1 MLKLDVLAA
10 ELNLWANETEQIYR
24 ATKEIKYRRDT
35 THLRY
40 LAATLNQSSLP
51 IAGVTQI
58 IAGTNITISPTS
70 GLGAVTINA
79 SNISANGLP
88 AGGTT
93 GQILAKIDNTNY
105 NAEWIDN
112 YATWTSQLKHEV
124 KAGQAIN
131 KGQAVYVSS
140 ADGTNMIVSKASN
153 ISEATSSKTM
163 GLLAQNLA
171 INGKGFVITEG
182 LLAGLD
188 TTGANAAGDPVWLGA
203 NGDLIYG
210 LLNKP
215 YAPLHLVFIGIV
227 TRRNANNGEIFVK
240 VQNGFELDE
249 LHNVDARNPNNN
261 DGIFYNSTT
270 QLWEHKQ
277 ISAVYSTPT
286 LAQVTTAGNTTTNA
300 ITVGGLTVATNLII
314 TDAVNG
320 RINFGDTTTSDSAV
334 SFRFTKNSTTD
345 ARLGVYGSNKLG
357 VYLGL
362 VGNNAAIY
370 AYNYTAGAAVPLIL
384 NGFGG
389 NVLINTTTD
398 AGYKLDVNGT
408 ARVSSIMAG
417 TQASISAGVKIESD
431 TSIRA
436 WSQLQLGQFNSTY
449 LTTSALT
456 YTASGADGYL
466 FRNIA
471 THTATVGTYYAI
483 RLQNNIAPTSGTGI
497 FNLFEIVS
505 TINQT
510 GGANG
515 ITRGLYINPTLTSA
529 ADFRAIETVVGNV
542 IFGSTSGNVLVG
554 TTTDAGYKLDVN
566 GSVRM
571 SGTTYFGGTNNQI
584 QLNKRGGTTASSYL
598 TLLQDGN
605 NRTFTFYQRA
615 SIFGAGVDV
624 GMEVGAG
631 FLTLP
636 YYQALIGA
644 ATTTSNA
651 KLIVTG
657 SITAASALAQGVY
670 FNNTLVAAANNDVL
684 VGLDIN
690 PTFTNGAFTG
700 VGNYA
705 ARITGNVVI
714 NAPAFNVTNSLYVG
728 GSGGS
733 RLNNIVIGGG
743 YGSNTITDA
752 AGSATLRLSST
763 GFGFHGAF
771 NTITAAAWVHIKNA
785 VSGSPILRLD
795 DTSGVQLFT
804 VLNSG
809 NVLIGTTTDAGYK
822 LDVNGTARVQTN
834 LNVGGVINT
843 AATYTNCGLNAP
855 VNVTTNGTVIIGF
868 TAKLDPNGWWNPG
881 TKKWTPTIP
890 GYYYVALQVR
900 WDIGTLGNQINIQ
913 ILQNTNTVAIAQ
925 DLLPT
930 NTGLT
935 QTTNA
940 ILYMNGSTD
949 YLEFSGF
956 TSSTSGEFIFGEPA
970 GNWTFFN
977 AFRIN

>member
-51 IAGVTQI
+51 VAGVTQI

-171 INGKGFVITEG
+171 INGKGFIITEG
-182 LLAGLD
+182 LLAGLN
-188 TTGANAAGDPVWLGA
+188 TNSANAGDPVWLGA

-227 TRRNANNGEIFVK
+227 TRSNTNNGEIFVK

-300 ITVGGLTVATNLII
+300 ITVG
-314 TDAVNG
+314 
-320 RINFGDTTTSDSAV
+320 S
-334 SFRFTKNSTTD
+334 
-345 ARLGVYGSNKLG
+345 
-357 VYLGL
+357 
-362 VGNNAAIY
+362 
-370 AYNYTAGAAVPLIL
+370 
-384 NGFGG
+384 
-389 NVLINTTTD
+389 
-398 AGYKLDVNGT
+398 
-408 ARVSSIMAG
+408 
-417 TQASISAGVKIESD
+417 
-431 TSIRA
+431 
-436 WSQLQLGQFNSTY
+436 
-449 LTTSALT
+449 
-456 YTASGADGYL
+456 
-466 FRNIA
+466 
-471 THTATVGTYYAI
+471 
-483 RLQNNIAPTSGTGI
+483 
-497 FNLFEIVS
+497 
-505 TINQT
+505 
-510 GGANG
+510 
-515 ITRGLYINPTLTSA
+515 
-529 ADFRAIETVVGNV
+529 
-542 IFGSTSGNVLVG
+542 
-554 TTTDAGYKLDVN
+554 
-566 GSVRM
+566 
-571 SGTTYFGGTNNQI
+571 
-584 QLNKRGGTTASSYL
+584 
-598 TLLQDGN
+598 
-605 NRTFTFYQRA
+605 
-615 SIFGAGVDV
+615 
-624 GMEVGAG
+624 
-631 FLTLP
+631 
-636 YYQALIGA
+636 
-644 ATTTSNA
+644 
-651 KLIVTG
+651 
-657 SITAASALAQGVY
+657 
-670 FNNTLVAAANNDVL
+670 
-684 VGLDIN
+684 
-690 PTFTNGAFTG
+690 
-700 VGNYA
+700 
-705 ARITGNVVI
+705 
-714 NAPAFNVTNSLYVG
+714 
-728 GSGGS
+728 
-733 RLNNIVIGGG
+733 
-743 YGSNTITDA
+743 
-752 AGSATLRLSST
+752 
-763 GFGFHGAF
+763 
-771 NTITAAAWVHIKNA
+771 
-785 VSGSPILRLD
+785 
-795 DTSGVQLFT
+795 
-804 VLNSG
+804 
-809 NVLIGTTTDAGYK
+809 
-822 LDVNGTARVQTN
+822 

-881 TKKWTPTIP
+881 TKKWSPTIP

-956 TSSTSGEFIFGEPA
+956 TSSTSGEFIFGEPM